1 MPALSGCPLAGRACS
16 VSGPTFKIATKVDA
30 LCWCQRSIV
39 LVPAERIRAGFTLA
53 CNRRECQEMADT
65 RQKDNS

>member
-1 MPALSGCPLAGRACS
+1 MT
-16 VSGPTFKIATKVDA
+16 GPTFKIAVRVPV

-39 LVPAERIRAGFTLA
+39 LISPARIRAGFTEA
-53 CNRRECQEMADT
+53 CSRRECQEMADT